1 VESKDILIAER
12 IHRKG
17 RDPQSM
23 DYSRQR
29 LQNII
34 RKRVIHS
41 IRSDI
46 GEMVTISGLDME
58 KLKEIAYPPIG
69 EEELSKMEL
78 LRSKKENYELILNV
92 LNRLTNGMEEGVPF
106 LTESLQRIYDL
117 VCDANKWRLWTEE
130 EKSNFLRDLPLVC
143 AINHGNWDIAKL
155 KAIDRIVEHIR
166 NGKITFAGS
175 YYYQDLGARICE
187 VQINEGE

>member
-23 DYSRQR
+23 DDSRQR

-41 IRSDI
+41 I
-46 GEMVTISGLDME
+46 
-58 KLKEIAYPPIG
+58 LKEIAYPPIG